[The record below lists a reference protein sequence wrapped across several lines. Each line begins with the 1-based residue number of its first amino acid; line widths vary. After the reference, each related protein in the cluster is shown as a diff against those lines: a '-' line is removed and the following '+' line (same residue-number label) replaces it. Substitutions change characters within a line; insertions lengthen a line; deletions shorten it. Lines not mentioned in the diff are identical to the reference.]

1 MDDLVK
7 EIDEEIEKLKTDLI
21 SERDYQKLQNQFEN
35 SFVNSNS
42 SVEGIANSLARNY
55 MLFDN
60 TDLINTE
67 IDIYRNITREDIRE
81 VARKYLNAGQRVE
94 LNYIPKQN

>member
-1 MDDLVK
+1 LVK

-55 MLFDN
+55 MLFGN

-67 IDIYRNITREDIRE
+67 IDI
-81 VARKYLNAGQRVE
+81 
-94 LNYIPKQN
+94 